1 MVISTRLGRVAGT
14 PVRPRGRTL
23 RATALLVL
31 WAVMSGAGVLLA
43 WSNRGLRAVGP
54 DGQLNSTVD
63 VSFVL
68 VVAIFSCV
76 YAIVGGLVT
85 LRTGHVVGWLLLTI
99 AVAFPSGVLMEQYVL
114 HGVVTAPGS
123 LSATTVVAWL
133 SHWVFGL
140 AATSLTLI
148 LLLFPTGTVRSRR
161 WRPLLVATPV
171 TALLWAV
178 PFTLRPGPL
187 NGPWNDHGVHI
198 VNPLGVRAIESPL
211 YVVFGVGIAASLL
224 ISVAGVVCLVLRFR
238 GSRGVERQQMK
249 WLAFVGVAAGTLF
262 VTNLVLIPTR
272 SELSDYVFEAF
283 FIVLMLGIPLSI
295 GAAIL
300 RYRLYDID
308 RLISRTVT
316 YATLIALLV
325 GLYVGLVIGL
335 GRLIEP
341 LTRGSDL
348 VVAMSTLIV
357 AALFRPVLRR
367 VQGVIERRFNR
378 SRYDAARTIEA
389 FTAHLRDE
397 VDIDAL
403 GAELQAVV
411 GKTMQPAHVSIWLR

>member
-1 MVISTRLGRVAGT
+1 
-14 PVRPRGRTL
+14 
-23 RATALLVL
+23 
-31 WAVMSGAGVLLA
+31 
-43 WSNRGLRAVGP
+43 
-54 DGQLNSTVD
+54 
-63 VSFVL
+63 
-68 VVAIFSCV
+68 
-76 YAIVGGLVT
+76 
-85 LRTGHVVGWLLLTI
+85 
-99 AVAFPSGVLMEQYVL
+99 
-114 HGVVTAPGS
+114 
-123 LSATTVVAWL
+123 
-133 SHWVFGL
+133 
-140 AATSLTLI
+140 
-148 LLLFPTGTVRSRR
+148 
-161 WRPLLVATPV
+161 
-171 TALLWAV
+171 
-178 PFTLRPGPL
+178 
-187 NGPWNDHGVHI
+187 VHI